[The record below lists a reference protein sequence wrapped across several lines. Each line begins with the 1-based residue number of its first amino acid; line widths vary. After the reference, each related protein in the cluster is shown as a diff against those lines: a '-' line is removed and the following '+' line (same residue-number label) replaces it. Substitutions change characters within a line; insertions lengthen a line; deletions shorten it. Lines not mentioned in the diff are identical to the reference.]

1 MTIKH
6 IFLGIA
12 TTMLL
17 TTSCTSDFEEKNI
30 DPNRLQQISPATL
43 LNPIIYEVG
52 SHNMYR
58 SWSHNNHLMQDI
70 VVYPSEVPGLQ
81 RYDLSDDVG
90 ASSWNAYYRWMK
102 NAKDMEAEAI
112 KAGDVNYQAIAITL
126 KVWVTAN
133 LTDIFGAVPYF
144 DASKG
149 DEKLLYPAFDDQE
162 KIYDSLLADLEKANA
177 LYDVKRKMIYNPDVL
192 YTDAATYWSDW
203 QKFTNSLH
211 LRLLLRISNKTEK
224 NSYQRMLTIINDP
237 VKYPIINDV
246 KSQANL
252 KITGV
257 TPNVSP
263 WSRVQDF
270 TLSRKMASFFLD
282 NLNDFKDPRLPL
294 YATEAYRVEGKNKVI
309 IGYKGIPSA
318 YDGNDS
324 QFNYEA
330 STLNNIMAANPTESP
345 VLTYAEVLFMKA
357 ELAQKGYLP
366 GAESYY
372 KEAVKVAITS
382 KGLIMP
388 TNYFDL
394 ESTKYNGSLE
404 RIILQKYYALY
415 MNDYQQWF
423 EYKRTGY
430 PVLPKTKSMLN
441 EGKMPSRFPY
451 PISIR
456 TQNKT
461 NYEKIVSQMGGDNIN
476 YKMWWQN

>member
-6 IFLGIA
+6 IFLGIT

-17 TTSCTSDFEEKNI
+17 TTSCTSNFEETNT

-43 LNPIIYEVG
+43 LNPIVYEVG

-70 VVYPSEVPGLQ
+70 VVYPSEVKGIQ
-81 RYDLSDDVG
+81 HYNLSDDVG
-90 ASSWNAYYRWMK
+90 ASSWNAYYKWMI
-102 NAKDMEAEAI
+102 NARDMETQAMRT
-112 KAGDVNYQAIAITL
+112 GDVNYQAIAITL
-126 KVWVTAN
+126 KVWLASN

-149 DEKLLYPAFDDQE
+149 EDKVLYPEFDDQE
-162 KIYDSLLADLEKANA
+162 KIYDSLLEDLEKANS
-177 LYDVKRKMIYNPDVL
+177 LYDVKRKLVSNPDVL
-192 YTDAATYWSDW
+192 YTDPATYWSDW

-224 NSYQRMLTIINDP
+224 NSYPRMLAIINDP
-237 VKYPIINDV
+237 VKYPIIDNV
-246 KSQANL
+246 KSQANI

-257 TPNVSP
+257 TPNISP
-263 WSRVQDF
+263 WSRIQDF

-282 NLNDFKDPRLPL
+282 NLNEFKDPRLPL
-294 YATEAYRVEGKNKVI
+294 YATGAYRVVGKDKVK

-318 YDGNDS
+318 FDGDDS

-330 STLNNIMAANPTESP
+330 STLNNIMAANPTEAP
-345 VLTYAEVLFMKA
+345 VLTYAEVLFIKA
-357 ELAQKGYLP
+357 ELAQKGYLSN
-366 GAESYY
+366 AESYY
-372 KEAVKVAITS
+372 KEAVTTAIIS
-382 KGLIMP
+382 KGLEMP
-388 TNYFDL
+388 TAYFDI
-394 ESTKYNGSLE
+394 ESTKYNGTLE
-404 RIILQKYYALY
+404 RIMLQKYYALY

-430 PVLPKTKSMLN
+430 PVLPKTKAMLN
-441 EGKMPSRFPY
+441 EGNTPNRFPY
-451 PISIR
+451 PLSIQR
-456 TQNKT
+456 QNKK
-461 NYEKIVSQMGGDNIN
+461 NYDKQVALMGGDNIN